1 MMCLSVSVI
10 LSGCPSSLRTCRQT
24 VQCTDKVVGGGG
36 AGRNVILMWRKR
48 PHKGRDPGVEGG
60 RRGGLTYRPAVRRL
74 LAPRFSSLHTNKNQ
88 KGDAEPMCTKACMS
102 SRPETEQA
110 STDSSCLSF
119 TPDTCCKQTRPSV
132 DMSPPS
138 HSLTNPPASRHG
150 NLYGN
155 QRRQA
160 VSAWFKMS
168 SPRSGQ

>member
-1 MMCLSVSVI
+1 M
-10 LSGCPSSLRTCRQT
+10 
-24 VQCTDKVVGGGG
+24 GGGG
-36 AGRNVILMWRKR
+36 REECDSDVEEETTQ
-48 PHKGRDPGVEGG
+48 RDPGEE
-60 RRGGLTYRPAVRRL
+60 GGLTYRPTVRRL

-88 KGDAEPMCTKACMS
+88 KGDDEPMCTKSRMS
-102 SRPETEQA
+102 SRPETKQA

-138 HSLTNPPASRHG
+138 HSLTNPPASRRG

-160 VSAWFKMS
+160 VSAREAVSSESQLGRTPPPLQPPLRSPGLMS
-168 SPRSGQ
+168 HTFHGRRRTVKVRLVD